1 MPTTLATLS
10 TSTHALLA
18 DQYLD
23 RMAFGWQKRQRAV
36 DSHVLDFAA
45 LVSLD
50 QSLLSYAKGLS
61 IVNTAATEVIRARL
75 QDPLTRGEL
84 FAIAM
89 HAMRAQNAALH
100 DTCLGLIQAMPTLRA
115 AYLAALDWAG
125 AEAAWWALMQ
135 WPQDQTIDAE
145 WLFHVFSL
153 AACRTYPTIFTK
165 LEDTPWWQYLI
176 QCDPDH
182 KVLMMALMQ
191 TALVTGTPDAV
202 ARAPALLQSNHAK
215 LRCLAAE
222 VVVRQIYRQPP
233 TSQTQQAIDVLAELA
248 TSMDDPQLATQAAFA
263 LACCSRVAFDGV
275 LRDMA
280 GQAEQCGLYLQAL
293 GWRGN
298 GQAVP
303 TLIGYL
309 DHPIHARAAGAALSM
324 LTGSLPARD
333 GWQADPVDAAIPMAD
348 VADDSATIPPAK
360 LYADLPPP
368 DRAGFTLW
376 WSQHR
381 QQFALQ
387 STLLAGQP
395 VSSGNLITVLQSG
408 KLSWRKVAAAR
419 LAGNQPYADKL
430 NTDAPTFYQQH
441 WLAQHALSSTR

>member
-1 MPTTLATLS
+1 MSTTLSALA

-23 RMAFGWQKRQRAV
+23 RLAFGWQKRQRAL

-45 LVSLD
+45 LVNLD
-50 QSLLSYAKGLS
+50 QSLLSYAKGLA
-61 IVNTAATEVIRARL
+61 IVNTAATEVIASRL

-84 FAIAM
+84 FAIALY
-89 HAMRAQNAALH
+89 AMKAQNAALH
-100 DTCLGLIQAMPTLRA
+100 DTCIGLIQAMPTLRA

-125 AEAAWWALMQ
+125 AESAWWALMQ

-153 AACRTYPTIFTK
+153 AACRTYPSIFTK
-165 LEDTPWWQYLI
+165 LEGTPWWQYLI

-182 KVLMMALMQ
+182 KVMMMALMQ
-191 TALVTGTPDAV
+191 TALVTGTPEAV

-215 LRCLAAE
+215 LRCLGAE
-222 VVVRQIYRQPP
+222 VVLRQIYRQPP
-233 TSQTQQAIDVLAELA
+233 TIHTQQAIDVLAELA
-248 TSMDDPQLATQAAFA
+248 ASMDDPQLATQATFA
-263 LACCSRVAFDGV
+263 LACCPRVAFDGV
-275 LRDMA
+275 LQDMSA
-280 GQAEQCGLYLQAL
+280 QAEQCGLYLQAL

-303 TLIGYL
+303 TLIDYL
-309 DHPIHARAAGAALSM
+309 NHPVHARAAGAALSM

-333 GWQADPVDAAIPMAD
+333 GWQADPIDTAPPMAE

-368 DRAGFTLW
+368 DQTGFTHW
-376 WSQHR
+376 WSQNR

-387 STLLAGQP
+387 LPLLAGQP
-395 VSSGNLITVLQSG
+395 VSHANLITVLQSG
-408 KLSWRKVAAAR
+408 KLSWRRVAAAR
-419 LAGNQPYADKL
+419 LCTQTLEADRF
-430 NTDAPTFYQQH
+430 NSDAPTFHQQH
-441 WLAQHALSSTR
+441 WLAQHSLSPTR